1 MADGDQTG
9 EPLAAEL
16 TRLRRRLS
24 ELEKAAADH
33 QRTEQRL
40 ASDAQV
46 SLAALRRSEATA
58 QAILES
64 ASEGILLVDT
74 SGRITLANAAAL
86 RMFGYDHAEL
96 IGQPLE
102 ILLPDRI
109 RVAHADHRMA
119 YFAEPRVRPM
129 GIGLD
134 LSGRRRDGA
143 EFPVEISLSSVETSD
158 GVVAMAFITDITERK
173 RAEGQLQRQREVL
186 YQNEKLA
193 ALGTLSAGIAHEM
206 NNPLGIMTTRIEV
219 MLLEAEEQQLPP
231 QVLEDLQVLH
241 RAGQRVARI
250 AASLRSFAR
259 QSAGERQPVELGTI
273 VDEAL
278 LLMAKP
284 LAADN
289 VRVRTS
295 LDRSLPPIVAD
306 VTAMHQVLMNLLTNA
321 REAMP
326 DGGTID
332 VETSPAERPGWVRLR
347 VADTGT
353 GIPTEAISKVFDPF
367 YTTKRTGT
375 GLGLSVTYG
384 IIEEHGGTIDVRS
397 QPGLGT
403 TFTLEFP
410 AAPSPAGRTGEA

>member
-64 ASEGILLVDT
+64 AFEGILLVDT

-347 VADTGT
+347 VVDTGT